1 MSTKRYEL
9 RCFCRTKP
17 LLAVYGVDEKGKLF
31 VHVKVYK
38 QSRVFGETI
47 TYGGEI
53 MIRCR
58 ECLRWQKVVIHQPG
72 RASLKEDFVSDEL
85 ITDQL

>member
-1 MSTKRYEL
+1 MSTPRYEL
-9 RCFCRTKP
+9 RCFCVREP

-31 VHVKVYK
+31 VHVKVFK
-38 QSRVFGETI
+38 QRRVFAETV

-53 MIRCR
+53 MLRCR

-72 RASLKEDFVSDEL
+72 KASLKEDFVSVDL
-85 ITDQL
+85 ITDEP